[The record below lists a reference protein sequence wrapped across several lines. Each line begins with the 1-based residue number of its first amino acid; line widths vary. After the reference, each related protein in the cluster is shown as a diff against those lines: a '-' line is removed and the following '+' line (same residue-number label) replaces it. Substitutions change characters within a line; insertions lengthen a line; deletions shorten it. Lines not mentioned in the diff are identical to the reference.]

1 MSSSISTENNRNL
14 ESLVDLDDY
23 QYDDD
28 LSEDAILIAPFEVV
42 PNSLGELSGGGEEG
56 IDPDSVCEEEGETYS
71 YMIEHARV
79 RAALKRPIRLCK
91 YVGVPVCLMIL
102 EIELLETKRSRQMP
116 RLMRFKSVEITAEFK
131 DAEGKSKLGPEIA
144 MFCPETYAGTP
155 TFVSHHYKT
164 TMKLKVDPASAIPVG
179 FKLGFDRTHT
189 EHFQKTCHVGI
200 TGRALRYGPRTP
212 IVTWD
217 IKEDEALKQG
227 VPKQLRLVV
236 AVRNPDERAFN
247 IKLNF
252 SAYLGFNAV
261 EFRVKK
267 KESVMSTRVDPKL
280 LKERALN
287 DELGRKHGEK
297 YQCRADD
304 EELNGLML
312 EEETNMK
319 GSSVGK
325 TSAFG

>member
-1 MSSSISTENNRNL
+1 MSTETNETMEANS
-14 ESLVDLDDY
+14 ELDDY

-28 LSEDAILIAPFEVV
+28 LSEDAILVTPFEVC
-42 PNSLGELSGGGEEG
+42 PDSLGELSGGQDES
-56 IDPDSVCEEEGETYS
+56 IDPDSICEEGGETYS
-71 YMIEHARV
+71 YMISNARV

-91 YVGVPVCLMIL
+91 CVGVPVCLMIL

-144 MFCPETYAGTP
+144 MFCPETYTGKP
-155 TFVSHHYKT
+155 TFVAHQIKT
-164 TMKLKVDPASAIPVG
+164 ALKLKLDPAGAIPVG
-179 FKLGFDRTHT
+179 LKLEFDRTHT
-189 EHFQKTCHVGI
+189 QHFQQSFSVEI

-212 IVTWD
+212 IVKWD
-217 IKEDEALKQG
+217 IKEDESLKQG

-236 AVRNPDERAFN
+236 AVKNPDERAFN

-252 SAYLGFNAV
+252 LAYLGFNAV
-261 EFRVKK
+261 EFRVRKK
-267 KESVMSTRVDPKL
+267 GSVLSTKVDPKSL
-280 LKERALN
+280 RERALN
-287 DELGRKHGEK
+287 DELGRQHGEK

-304 EELNGLML
+304 EELTGLML
-312 EEETNMK
+312 EVETNMK
-319 GSSVGK
+319 DSTVGK